1 MGRCA
6 KQIKTHAGISIV
18 PEEQILDILRTENN
32 AVEADL
38 QDSYGTTLIQ
48 YRTLLMWE

>member
-6 KQIKTHAGISIV
+6 KKIKTHAKISIV
-18 PEEQILDILRTENN
+18 PEEQILDILRMEHN
-32 AVEADL
+32 AVEADA

-48 YRTLLMWE
+48 YLSIGLF